1 VTLERRK
8 PHETPADPE
17 ITAEARAADD
27 EALQEAMRRKADL
40 LDRLRDV

>member
-17 ITAEARAADD
+17 ITAEVRDADEEARQ
-27 EALQEAMRRKADL
+27 EALRRRAELLERMRN
-40 LDRLRDV
+40 V